1 MVTVEHGS
9 RFSKAFDR
17 SKEDWEN
24 LTVEHTALDKEEYDR
39 NVQISKKLGHDKNF
53 TEEDYIKW
61 ATRTYRKLKP
71 EVLAWLEA
79 NVKDRRDSEQPKG
92 WCVGND
98 DYHMRCRYEDSINI
112 FFERRSDALGFIKKF
127 SVYKKPTTYFDYFKE
142 IRKELNLETNTLQKV
157 EDFS

>member
-24 LTVEHTALDKEEYDR
+24 LTEKHIGLDKEEYERRRKFDSFKDYSDEELK
-39 NVQISKKLGHDKNF
+39 NIS
-53 TEEDYIKW
+53 TVS
-61 ATRTYRKLKP
+61 YRKLKP

-98 DYHMRCRYEDSINI
+98 DYHMRGRYENSINV
-112 FFERRSDALGFIKKF
+112 FFERRLDALAFIKEF

-142 IRKELNLETNTLQKV
+142 IKKELNLETNTLQVVKQ
-157 EDFS
+157 FS